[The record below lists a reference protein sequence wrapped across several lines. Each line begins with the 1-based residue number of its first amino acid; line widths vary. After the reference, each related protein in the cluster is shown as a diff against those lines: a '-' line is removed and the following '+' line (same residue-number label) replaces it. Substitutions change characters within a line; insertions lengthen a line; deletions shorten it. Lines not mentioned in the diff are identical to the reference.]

1 MDENIGMIIAMNEVL
16 QDSSKTGNAL
26 KSISSNMSGVNTS
39 LKDGTIQSNKT
50 AKALQE
56 IAGIKVWD
64 EQTGEVRDMY
74 DVMDELAYKWNDLSE
89 AERNALGATIAGKT
103 QLNSFNALMS
113 NWDKARQYVQEY
125 KDGLTVG
132 SAEKEKFYSPYVK

>member
-56 IAGIKVWD
+56 IAGIKVWN

-89 AERNALGATIAGKT
+89 AERNALGATIAGK
-103 QLNSFNALMS
+103 
-113 NWDKARQYVQEY
+113 
-125 KDGLTVG
+125 
-132 SAEKEKFYSPYVK
+132 

>member
-89 AERNALGATIAGKT
+89 AERNALGSTIAGKT

-132 SAEKEKFYSPYVK
+132 SAEKEKILFSVC

>member
-26 KSISSNMSGVNTS
+26 KSISSNMAGVKTS

-89 AERNALGATIAGKT
+89 AERNALGATIAGK
-103 QLNSFNALMS
+103 
-113 NWDKARQYVQEY
+113 
-125 KDGLTVG
+125 
-132 SAEKEKFYSPYVK
+132 